1 MFAEIQIV
9 IIVPDGLN
17 FLHRLSWIQKMSSQW
32 LFPTP
37 YCLFVRLSVRRERY
51 IQFKELASKVA
62 FAYQQHSRRMR
73 WMAYATVAGP
83 ANYVYIM
90 LPLAEL
96 GDMDHMPSLDQVLA
110 DVYGPE
116 SMPLLERFQD
126 CVLQMETFVLNRV
139 NDGINPIEREQ
150 PPAYL
155 YYLNLQAQPGRMG
168 QLMQNLQQLGL
179 ATSGSPLFCFAT
191 FAGPVRLHA
200 FTMGNTIAE
209 LGEVASLERRVVNH
223 FGAES
228 GHKVISEIHDTLTDI
243 DASIL
248 RYIGHLN

>member
-1 MFAEIQIV
+1 M
-9 IIVPDGLN
+9 N
-17 FLHRLSWIQKMSSQW
+17 SQW

-51 IQFKELASKVA
+51 VQFKDLAGKVA

-96 GDMDHMPSLDQVLA
+96 ADMDRMPSLDQVLH
-110 DVYGPE
+110 DVYGTE
-116 SMPLLERFQD
+116 STPLLEKFQE
-126 CVLQMETFVLNRV
+126 CVLQMESFVLNRV
-139 NDGINPIEREQ
+139 NDGIDPIERET
-150 PPAYL
+150 PPPYL
-155 YYLNLQAQPGRMG
+155 YYLNLQAHPGRMG
-168 QLMQNLQQLGL
+168 QLMQNLQQLGV
-179 ATSGSPLFCFAT
+179 ATAGSPLFCFAT

-209 LGEVASLERRVVNH
+209 LGEVATLERRVVQH
-223 FGAES
+223 YGAEE
-228 GHKVISEIHDTLTDI
+228 GHKVIAQIHDTLVDI

-248 RYIGHLN
+248 RYIGHLD